1 MLNSYMTNPK
11 ENGEF
16 HKPKMKRVHAQR
28 RKRRGQQDRRREQ
41 SRIMGMMPTGW
52 GQ

>member
-1 MLNSYMTNPK
+1 MKNDYMPNYS
-11 ENGEF
+11 ENGVM
-16 HKPKMKRVHAQR
+16 HKPKMKRIHAQR